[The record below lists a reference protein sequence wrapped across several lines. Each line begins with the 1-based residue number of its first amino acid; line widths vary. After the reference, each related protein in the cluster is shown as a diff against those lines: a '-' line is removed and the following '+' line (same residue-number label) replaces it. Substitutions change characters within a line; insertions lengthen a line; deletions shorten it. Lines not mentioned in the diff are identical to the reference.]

1 MANPKKLLSQLSRTG
16 PHKVLRGDMAIIG
29 LPGTVY
35 TPAEGKDLAGIAFG
49 HGWLTGAK
57 QYYKTLAHLA
67 SWGIVAAA
75 PSTEKGMLGSDE
87 GLAADLETALGV
99 ISEVRLGTGNIT
111 VNKHRLGLVGHG
123 FGAGAA
129 TLAASRSDRAK
140 ALAALYPAPT
150 SKAVLPAAAHIRI
163 PTMILTAPGEFESMT
178 SNALALRRALPAQAQ
193 PVLRLVPKADNRGLA
208 EGFSVRGALGAGG
221 NSRATQRATRGVLT
235 GFLLHQLTSDNTY
248 SAFSDPEAALGK
260 MLTVDPESLPPGTED
275 VMDPL
280 TRLLRK

>member
-29 LPGTVY
+29 LPGTIY
-35 TPAEGKDLAGIAFG
+35 TPAAGKDLAGIAFG

-87 GLAADLETALGV
+87 GLATDLETALGV
-99 ISEVRLGTGNIT
+99 ISEVRLGTGDIT

-129 TLAASRSDRAK
+129 TLAAARSERAK

-150 SKAVLPAAAHIRI
+150 SKAVLPAAEAIKI
-163 PTMILTAPGEFESMT
+163 PTMILTAPGELESMT
-178 SNALALRRALPAQAQ
+178 SNSLALRRALPAESQA
-193 PVLRLVPKADNRGLA
+193 VLRMVPKADNRGLA
-208 EGFSVRGALGAGG
+208 EGFSVRGVLGAGG
-221 NSRATQRATRGVLT
+221 NSRATQRVTRGALT
-235 GFLLHQLTSDNTY
+235 GFLLHQLTSDSTY
-248 SAFSDPEAALGK
+248 SAFSDPDAALGK
-260 MLTVDPESLPPGTED
+260 LLTVDPSSLPPGTED
-275 VMDPL
+275 ALDPL